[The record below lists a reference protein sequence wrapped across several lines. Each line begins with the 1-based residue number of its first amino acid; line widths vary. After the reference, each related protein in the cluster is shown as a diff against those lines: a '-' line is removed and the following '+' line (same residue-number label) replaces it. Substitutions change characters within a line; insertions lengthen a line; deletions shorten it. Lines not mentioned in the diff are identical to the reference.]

1 MFDFSKQNRTSPEVY
16 HSTDSQ
22 VCLNKIDIENLKGL
36 AVPNARERVRLC
48 SHHTAEELVH
58 EMFIIH
64 RKNTYVRP
72 HKHLNKIESMMVLQG
87 EVDYVTFDDQGCITG
102 KISMGEF
109 SSGKIFYNRLDI
121 QSYHML
127 IMKSDFVVFHEV
139 TNGPFNINK
148 TIYPD
153 WAPIFFDKNFYSKK
167 IKKFNTL

>member
-1 MFDFSKQNRTSPEVY
+1 MIKIRKESNEVLYTEEEYINISKDTIQWLKNLCAKNS
-16 HSTDSQ
+16 SG
-22 VCLNKIDIENLKGL
+22 KI
-36 AVPNARERVRLC
+36 RLC
-48 SHHTAEELVH
+48 THRSVSDNLH
-58 EMFIIH
+58 EMLIVH
-64 RKNTYVRP
+64 KKDYYVRP
-72 HKHLNKIESMMVLQG
+72 HKHVNRVESIFIVEG
-87 EVDYVTFDDQGCITG
+87 EIDYIFFDDAGNI
-102 KISMGEF
+102 KKVLKMGDQH
-109 SSGKIFYNRLDI
+109 SGKIFYNRLDI